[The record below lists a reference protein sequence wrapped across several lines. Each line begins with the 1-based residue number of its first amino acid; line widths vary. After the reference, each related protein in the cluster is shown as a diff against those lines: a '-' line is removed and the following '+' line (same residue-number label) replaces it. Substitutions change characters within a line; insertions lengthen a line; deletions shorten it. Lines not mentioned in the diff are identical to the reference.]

1 MVQLN
6 ASSIQKMLR
15 RQCGVPAFSSR
26 PALATRGTMHCTRF
40 PNVERDWLPFG
51 SDSDT
56 AAYVA
61 MTSSHS
67 PTKIPMER
75 EEGMLVR
82 LSSLGGKRSTERAG
96 ASFDGVRINRV
107 LRNLPNWR
115 RRRDLNPRDPF
126 GPNGFQDRRFQPLTH
141 SSVSDY
147 NWQLRSVG

>member
-26 PALATRGTMHCTRF
+26 PALATRGTMHCTKF
-40 PNVERDWLPFG
+40 PNVERDWLPLG

-56 AAYVA
+56 PAYVA
-61 MTSSHS
+61 ITRSHS

-82 LSSLGGKRSTERAG
+82 LLSLCGKGLTERAG
-96 ASFDGVRINRV
+96 ASFDGVRINGV
-107 LRNLPNWR
+107 LGNLPSWR
-115 RRRDLNPRDPF
+115 RRRD
-126 GPNGFQDRRFQPLTH
+126 
-141 SSVSDY
+141 SSLC
-147 NWQLRSVG
+147 W